1 MSLKYELGSN
11 LISGDVISDF
21 MNLFVLTVDDGTP
34 RYSAEYIIENGIYQG
49 KYMKGSKWTV
59 HTSQLHALPGALYIV
74 GVYSDNECATRPLY
88 INLPL
93 NKCSFLSHFA
103 LGVDI
108 LGSEISFDATYI
120 KNDNEFTIVMR
131 GNSVMEIQY
140 YLLYRET
147 DAYVL
152 DNELF
157 RDENYIELC
166 AIDTPV
172 MRRGKRGR
180 YIEYDVSSA
189 IGKFH
194 FAFVGCRV
202 EDVKSKV
209 VRIDLDHPVV
219 IPPKPLPSEDDR
231 AFCFVD

>member
-1 MSLKYELGSN
+1 MKYELGSN
-11 LISGDVISDF
+11 SISGDVISDF
-21 MNLFVLTVDDGTP
+21 MNLCVLTVDDGTP
-34 RYSAEYIIENGIYQG
+34 RYSAEYMIETGIYQG
-49 KYMKGSKWTV
+49 KYMKGSKWIV

-74 GVYSDNECATRPLY
+74 GVYSNHECATRPLY

-93 NKCSFLSHFA
+93 NKCSFLSQFV

-120 KNDNEFTIVMR
+120 KKDNEFTIVMR

-140 YLLYRET
+140 YLLYSET
-147 DAYVL
+147 AAYVL
-152 DNELF
+152 DNVLF

-166 AIDTPV
+166 AIDTAV

-209 VRIDLDHPVV
+209 VRIDLAHPIV
-219 IPPKPLPSEDDR
+219 IPPKPRPSEDDR
-231 AFCFVD
+231 TPCSVN

>member
-1 MSLKYELGSN
+1 MKYELGSN
-11 LISGDVISDF
+11 SISGDVISDF
-21 MNLFVLTVDDGTP
+21 MNLFVLTVDDGTL

-49 KYMKGSKWTV
+49 KYMRGSKWTV
-59 HTSQLHALPGALYIV
+59 HTSQLHDLPGALFIV
-74 GVYSDNECATRPLY
+74 GVYSSNECATRPLY

-93 NKCSFLSHFA
+93 NKCDFVAHLV

-108 LGSEISFDATYI
+108 LGSEISFDVTYI
-120 KNDNEFTIVMR
+120 QMDNEFTIVMR

-157 RDENYIELC
+157 CDENYIELC
-166 AIDTPV
+166 AISTTV
-172 MRRGKRGR
+172 THRGKRGR
-180 YIEYDVSSA
+180 YIEYDVSSV

-219 IPPKPLPSEDDR
+219 IPPKPLPSENDR
-231 AFCFVD
+231 NVGSTG